1 MHNSPTSPGLRVV
14 MPPSRLNIRQSTSGK
29 GKPIEPVRI
38 SPYNGL
44 QWVAVGA
51 SDNPYPSTSFP
62 PVNASNFSL
71 VSRMSGA
78 DPEIQPL
85 IELRLYFPAMTSGL
99 LWMAVYWVGTPG
111 NMDALYFWMLERTS
125 AMSLG
130 LGIMTIDAPERTANN
145 IPATIPYTWK
155 RGMAMRTV
163 SFPSTAQ

>member
-1 MHNSPTSPGLRVV
+1 MHNSQTPHGLRIVT
-14 MPPSRLNIRQSTSGK
+14 PSSRLTIRQSTSGK

-78 DPEIQPL
+78 DPEMQPL

-99 LWMAVYWVGTPG
+99 LFMALYCVGTPG
-111 NMDALYFWMLERTS
+111 KMDALY
-125 AMSLG
+125 
-130 LGIMTIDAPERTANN
+130 
-145 IPATIPYTWK
+145 
-155 RGMAMRTV
+155 
-163 SFPSTAQ
+163 